1 MTDDTMI
8 DDWLMTTTNDDVSND
23 DIPRVDLTQLGV
35 ISRTANLTP
44 VPNPKYSAF
53 AANTRRP
60 TFNSLDADSIYE
72 ASTFVGQ
79 TSPLILGPR
88 VDSTQ
93 LEGVRSVLDRHEC
106 L

>member
-44 VPNPKYSAF
+44 VRAKS
-53 AANTRRP
+53 
-60 TFNSLDADSIYE
+60 
-72 ASTFVGQ
+72 
-79 TSPLILGPR
+79 
-88 VDSTQ
+88 
-93 LEGVRSVLDRHEC
+93 
-106 L
+106 